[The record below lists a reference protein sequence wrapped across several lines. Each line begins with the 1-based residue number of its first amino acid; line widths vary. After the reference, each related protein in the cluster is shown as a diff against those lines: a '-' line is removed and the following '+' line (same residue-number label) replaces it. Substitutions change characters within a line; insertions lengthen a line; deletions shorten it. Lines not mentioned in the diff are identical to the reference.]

1 MTRPQ
6 APAAHW
12 RLAGGLALAHVVL
25 MLAGLM
31 LQRTPALRE
40 GVSGIT
46 RSYAEG
52 DLGSILTGGF
62 IELLGFLCL
71 PPVLVFLAMSVG
83 RRTETGRWAATAAA
97 GFGLAYVAVTV
108 AAGLP
113 PGAAALW
120 GVQHGLDAA
129 TALVVND
136 IRNFGYFLSLP
147 LLGGHALGLAV
158 AALSDRRWT
167 HWAGGGGILTGLLL
181 LAAPPAAA
189 AGLQDYPTLV
199 WLAWWVGLAVLML
212 RHRPDRSEPVATQRL
227 VRQA

>member
-1 MTRPQ
+1 MTANPI
-6 APAAHW
+6 PVGHW

-31 LQRTPALRE
+31 LQQTPALRE
-40 GVSGIT
+40 GVSGID

-52 DLGSILTGGF
+52 DLGRILTGGF

-71 PPVLVFLAMSVG
+71 PPVLVFLAFAVG
-83 RRTETGRWAATAAA
+83 RRTATGRWATAAAA
-97 GFGLAYVAVTV
+97 GFGLCYVAVTV

-120 GVQHGLDAA
+120 GVQHGLDPA

-136 IRNFGYFLSLP
+136 IRNFAYFLSLP

-158 AALSDRRWT
+158 AAVADRRWT
-167 HWAGGGGILTGLLL
+167 RWVGGGGVVTGVLL
-181 LAAPPAAA
+181 LAAPVGAVV
-189 AGLQDYPTLV
+189 GLQDYPTLV
-199 WLAWWVGLAVLML
+199 WLVWWVGVAVMLL
-212 RHRPDRSEPVATQRL
+212 RHHSEQARPVASDGL